1 MSKSMGK
8 ARNKAETERTK
19 ELIKDGRKKFVRYD
33 EGAVIYS
40 VGINTFRKIAQEAGA
55 IYRVG
60 GRTVLVN
67 TELVDDYLEH
77 FKDEF

>member
-1 MSKSMGK
+1 MVKKSV
-8 ARNKAETERTK
+8 
-19 ELIKDGRKKFVRYD
+19 KDGRKKFVRYD

>member
-1 MSKSMGK
+1 MGK
-8 ARNKAETERTK
+8 VRNKVETERTR

-40 VGINTFRKIAQEAGA
+40 VGLNTFRKIAQEAGA
-55 IYRVG
+55 IYRLG

-67 TELVDDYLEH
+67 TEIIDDYLEH
-77 FKDEF
+77 FKDEY